1 MGKFANYQEQRQAFL
16 SLLNTDCEKRIL
28 FFRGPI
34 GTGKTSLLI
43 ACQNDV
49 CEPIYHLPVQLKN
62 TAVSISE
69 IFWRSGNLLGWDR
82 LPNFTSQ
89 LSDFSG
95 ININIDHNKIRG
107 SDNQIR
113 VVLHSS
119 KLEDRDYRQAVLTSA
134 WFEDI
139 SEIDDLI
146 LIVMDTFEKANTEVK
161 EWISGPFL
169 SRVAH
174 TEKIRTAIAGQEIP
188 TPENIEWGPNCQ
200 VYDLFGV
207 PEAKY
212 WLPVINTMKRRI
224 PVEHELDWMSG
235 ICHAL
240 KGNPDAIMK
249 IIQGLPEI

>member
-1 MGKFANYQEQRQAFL
+1 MEIYANYQEQRQAFL

-49 CEPIYHLPVQLKN
+49 CQPIYHLPVQLRN

-82 LPNFTSQ
+82 LTNFTSQ

-113 VVLHSS
+113 VVLHSVS
-119 KLEDRDYRQAVLTSA
+119 HGRSRDQA
-134 WFEDI
+134 
-139 SEIDDLI
+139 
-146 LIVMDTFEKANTEVK
+146 
-161 EWISGPFL
+161 
-169 SRVAH
+169 
-174 TEKIRTAIAGQEIP
+174 
-188 TPENIEWGPNCQ
+188 
-200 VYDLFGV
+200 
-207 PEAKY
+207 
-212 WLPVINTMKRRI
+212 
-224 PVEHELDWMSG
+224 
-235 ICHAL
+235 
-240 KGNPDAIMK
+240 
-249 IIQGLPEI
+249 